1 MNFWQS
7 LLIACIPAI
16 IALIAS
22 IIVSNK
28 EIKKI
33 KEESK
38 LRYQSE
44 KKLYISKTRFDLE
57 ISIYKELSEKF
68 LEMIYKVAMLFPR
81 GIYQESANFEEKIE
95 NRKANHSRA
104 IETFLDAHQALMKY
118 APFIPEMFYEE
129 FNKILELCKIQ
140 INLYPEFML
149 QKQDGD
155 YGKELLKEE
164 RDCWKRTET
173 IMTQSDDLTKKLRE
187 YLNSLDVKEKKE

>member
-104 IETFLDAHQALMKY
+104 IKTFLDAHQALMKY

-149 QKQDGD
+149 QKQDRD

>member
-44 KKLYISKTRFDLE
+44 NKLYISKTRFDLE

-104 IETFLDAHQALMKY
+104 IKTFLDAHQALMKY
-118 APFIPEMFYEE
+118 APFMPEMSYEE

>member
-1 MNFWQS
+1 
-7 LLIACIPAI
+7 
-16 IALIAS
+16 
-22 IIVSNK
+22 
-28 EIKKI
+28 
-33 KEESK
+33 
-38 LRYQSE
+38 
-44 KKLYISKTRFDLE
+44 
-57 ISIYKELSEKF
+57 
-68 LEMIYKVAMLFPR
+68 MIYKVAMLFPR

-104 IETFLDAHQALMKY
+104 IKTFLDAHQALMKY
-118 APFIPEMFYEE
+118 APFMPEMSYEE